1 MVGFEGNRPIDMV
14 RIRAENPFFAGLIIR
29 IVSLPPR
36 EDGAAWQIGD
46 EIGLHGSSWRE
57 RGEANVY
64 ATIKEIINDCD

>member
-1 MVGFEGNRPIDMV
+1 M
-14 RIRAENPFFAGLIIR
+14 IRVKAENPHFAGLIIR

-64 ATIKEIINDCD
+64 AIIKELMDDYD